1 MSRLILMTTTN
12 NLDLS
17 SIRYV
22 FTDVDDTLT
31 TKGKLLSETLSAMY
45 RLKEQGFIIVPV
57 TGACAGWCDQIIRLW
72 PVDAVIGENGA
83 FVMQLNDQQQLNI
96 QFWDDESKM
105 KAEQQKLE
113 MIIGEMLHKTPGL
126 SFSKDH
132 SYRLC
137 DVAVDY
143 QQDNKTSCL
152 NSANHLVDKLKKL
165 GANARFSSIHINA
178 WFGDFNK
185 LSMTQRVLSDIFKL
199 DESEMLEQVAYI
211 GDAPNDEPM
220 FEFFKHTFGVGN
232 VRNHLP
238 SMQFHPNTVLMQ
250 EGGLGF
256 VEFSNDLLKS
266 GLK

>member
-1 MSRLILMTTTN
+1 MTMKN
-12 NLDLS
+12 SLDLS

-31 TKGKLLSETLSAMY
+31 TNGKLLSETLEALY
-45 RLKEQGFIIVPV
+45 RLKVQGYSVVPV
-57 TGACAGWCDQIIRLW
+57 TGACAGWCDQIVRLW

-83 FVMQLNDQQQLNI
+83 FVMRLNEEQQLLTH
-96 QFWDDESKM
+96 FWEEEAAM
-105 KAEQQKLE
+105 KAQQKRLE
-113 MIIGEMLHKTPGL
+113 STIRDLLETEPGL

-178 WFGDFNK
+178 WFGEFNK
-185 LSMTQRVLSDIFKL
+185 LAMTQRVLRDIFKL

-220 FEFFKHTFGVGN
+220 FEFFEHTFGVGN

-238 SMQFHPNTVLMQ
+238 KMEFHPNTILTQ

-256 VEFSNDLLKS
+256 AEFSERLLRCDPE
-266 GLK
+266 